1 MANPYA
7 PRSRYRR
14 FYVDVYHKGE
24 HVGNEPVLARD
35 LKHAHHMGAYIAS
48 TVAREAIHPRDYDRS
63 RVSFQVNDPLDTQ
76 EQQPRNVAV
85 SEQATRKG

>member
-1 MANPYA
+1 MPSPYA

-24 HVGNEPVLARD
+24 HIGNESVLARD
-35 LKHAHHMGAYIAS
+35 LKHAHYMGAYIAP
-48 TVAREAIHPRDYDRS
+48 TVAREAIHPREYDRS
-63 RVSFQVNDPLDTQ
+63 RVSFQVKDPATSQ